1 MCANTRCVGVAGYNK
16 RCTKRSLVGIH
27 LILII
32 VVEISDSSQVE
43 RAQQTYVVTSW
54 GGGIV
59 SALASTMPN
68 TLTKTKAISALTLRK
83 SCFIVFGIKRI
94 DLLYY
99 RFSAKLPIIV

>member
-43 RAQQTYVVTSW
+43 RTQQAYVVTSW
-54 GGGIV
+54 GG
-59 SALASTMPN
+59 
-68 TLTKTKAISALTLRK
+68 
-83 SCFIVFGIKRI
+83 
-94 DLLYY
+94 
-99 RFSAKLPIIV
+99 